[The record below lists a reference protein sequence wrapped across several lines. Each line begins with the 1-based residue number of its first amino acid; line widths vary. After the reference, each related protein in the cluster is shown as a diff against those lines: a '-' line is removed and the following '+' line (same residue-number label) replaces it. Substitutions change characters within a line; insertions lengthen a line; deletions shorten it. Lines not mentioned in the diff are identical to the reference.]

1 MKQSIT
7 ITEHSS
13 PAASLAAIG
22 IQIQHLD
29 LFAPIRQTVHIA
41 QKTVKYS
48 PSDKLF
54 DAFIAILAG
63 AHGLVEI
70 NTRLRADT
78 ALQRAFGR
86 TGCAEQSVVQQTL
99 DHATPQNA
107 TEMQQA
113 LTTIY
118 RQHSQGYRHDYARAW
133 QVLDVDISGL
143 PCGKKAAFA
152 SKGYFAKQRNR
163 RGRQLG
169 RVLAS
174 RYHEVVVDQ
183 LFDGKTQLA
192 TALQPLLLAAEAV
205 LELDQAKRAGT
216 LIRVD
221 AGGGSVGD
229 INFLLARG
237 YQVLAKDYSSDR
249 SARLAA
255 SVTTWYDDP
264 KVSERQVG
272 WVRLP
277 PSAYVREVVRI
288 AVRCRKANG
297 QWGYGVL
304 IAPTDLAPIVA
315 LLSREAGSAQT
326 EAARLLA
333 YVYAYDARGG
343 GIETTFKGDKQGLG
357 LSKRSKKR
365 FEAQQIATLLG
376 TLAHNVIV
384 WVRGWLVGQQPKLA
398 HYGMVRMVRDV
409 LHITGRIGLDAQG
422 HVVWI
427 ILNQAAPLVCG
438 IVIALQAVLAPTH
451 TAVSLGQT

>member
-7 ITEHSS
+7 ISQHSS

-22 IQIQHLD
+22 AQLQHLD
-29 LFAPIRQTVHIA
+29 LFAPIRQGVHIA

-54 DAFIAILAG
+54 DAFITILAG
-63 AHGLVEI
+63 AHGIVEV
-70 NTRLRADT
+70 NTRLRADP

-86 TGCAEQSVVQQTL
+86 TACAEQSVVQQTL
-99 DHATPQNA
+99 DHATSENVI
-107 TEMQQA
+107 EMQQA

-118 RQHSQGYRHDYARAW
+118 RQHSRGYQHDYAAAW

-183 LFDGKTQLA
+183 VFDGKTQLA
-192 TALQPLLLAAEAV
+192 TALQPLLLATEAV
-205 LELDQAKRAGT
+205 LALDQAKRERT

-229 INFLLARG
+229 INWLLARG
-237 YQVLAKDYSSDR
+237 YQVLAKDYSSAR

-272 WVRLP
+272 WVRVP

-297 QWGYGVL
+297 QWGVGVL
-304 IAPTDLAPIVA
+304 IGPTDLAPMAA
-315 LLSREAGSAQT
+315 LLGGEASSPQT
-326 EAARLLA
+326 DAARLLA

-343 GIETTFKGDKQGLG
+343 GVETTFKGDKQGLG

-365 FEAQQIATLLG
+365 FEAQQLATLLG

-409 LHITGRIGLDAQG
+409 LHITGRIGFDTQG
-422 HVVWI
+422 HVVGI
-427 ILNQAAPLVCG
+427 VLNQAAPLVRG
-438 IVIALQAVLAPTH
+438 IVMALQTLLAPAH
-451 TAVSLGQT
+451 IAVSLGEI